1 MLLPGWWYVLSAE
14 NFLDRVRNTPDTL
27 AAAPRITCPT
37 LYIRSDQEAPD
48 VYPAEE
54 FAYRAAG
61 PCAVTAIDHCDH
73 FYVRREDQVART
85 VVRWLNLT
93 LGHE

>member
-1 MLLPGWWYVLSAE
+1 MLSAE
-14 NFLDRVRNTPDTL
+14 SFLDRVRNTPDTL

-37 LYIRSDQEAPD
+37 LYIRGDQESPD

-54 FAYRAAG
+54 FARRAAG
-61 PCAVTAIDHCDH
+61 PRTVTVIEHCDH
-73 FYVRREDQVART
+73 FYVGREDQVACT

-93 LGHE
+93 LGHR